1 MGADDK
7 LENAGEK
14 LGGKAKEA
22 AGKLTDDKGLDAD
35 GKGDQVK
42 ADLTGAGEKVKDA
55 FKTDLECG
63 QGRCCSSGPV
73 LLCETLP
80 WQ

>member
-7 LENAGEK
+7 LENTGEK

-22 AGKLTDDKGLDAD
+22 AGKLTDDKGLEAE

-42 ADLTGAGEKVKDA
+42 ADLKNAGEKVKDA
-55 FKTDLECG
+55 FKKD
-63 QGRCCSSGPV
+63 
-73 LLCETLP
+73 
-80 WQ
+80 